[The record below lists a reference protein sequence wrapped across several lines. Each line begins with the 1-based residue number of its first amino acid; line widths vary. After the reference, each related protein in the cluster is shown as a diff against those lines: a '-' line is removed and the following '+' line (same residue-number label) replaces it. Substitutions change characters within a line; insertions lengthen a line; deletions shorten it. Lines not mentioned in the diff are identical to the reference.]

1 MCIVLKSSTFAAA
14 FLENRYLTYNTNQVM
29 NVSFDQIDAVNA
41 VVTVD
46 IKREDFAADVD
57 KEVAK
62 MGVKHP
68 LKGFRPGKA
77 PKALLMKFY
86 GPSVTADVVDRMVGR
101 ALYEHIRENN
111 LHVLGEPLPN
121 EETKVDLMNDD
132 EMAFKFDLGL
142 APAIE
147 LKLNKRINVP
157 YYNIEVTDQMV
168 DDAIAHDRKRLG
180 TLVDGEVSDKESML
194 RGSMVELDE
203 NGNDKEDGIKVER
216 TVISPRY
223 MVDDD
228 EAAKFVGVKV
238 GDTFV
243 FNPHK
248 ANNGNIAELAAML
261 NVDRNDADVKSDF
274 RVTIEEIKVNKEAE
288 MNEEFYKGVLGT
300 DTEVKDEAAFRE
312 AVREMI
318 GHANVPESNY
328 RFTVDAQRVLTEK
341 AGELPLPEEFLK
353 RFLKVRREQEEKEN
367 TEVTDEEAQG
377 MFKQLRWQLVKDHI
391 AQELGIKVE
400 KEDIDNAAFVFAQQQ
415 LSQYGIYNAPEDL
428 IRQQA
433 ERFMQDDRTRE
444 MIQEHAIDNKFY
456 AAVKEAVKVNEKTVS
471 VEDFRKLY
479 EDDEK

>member
-1 MCIVLKSSTFAAA
+1 
-14 FLENRYLTYNTNQVM
+14 M
-29 NVSFDQIDAVNA
+29 NVNFEQIDAVNGML
-41 VVTVD
+41 TVD
-46 IKREDFAADVD
+46 LKREDFANDVN
-57 KEVAK
+57 KEVAQ
-62 MGVKHP
+62 MGVRHP

-77 PKALLMKFY
+77 PKSLLMKFY
-86 GPSVTADVVDRMVGR
+86 GPSVTADVVDRMVSR
-101 ALYEHIRENN
+101 AIYDYIRENK
-111 LHVLGEPLPN
+111 LQILGEPLPN
-121 EETKVDLMNDD
+121 ADTKVDIMKD
-132 EMAFKFDLGL
+132 EEMTFKYDLGM

-180 TLVDGEVSDKESML
+180 TLVDGEESDKESML

-203 NGNDKEDGIKVER
+203 QGNDKEDGIKVER

-223 MVDDD
+223 MVDEE

-248 ANNGNIAELAAML
+248 ACNGNIAELSGML
-261 NVDRNDADVKSDF
+261 NVERGEADVKSDF

-288 MNEEFYKGVLGT
+288 INEEFFKGVLGT
-300 DTEVKDEAAFRE
+300 DTQVKDEAEFRE

-318 GHANVPESNY
+318 TRANVPESNY
-328 RFTVDAQRVLTEK
+328 RFTVDAQRILTEK

-353 RFLKVRREQEEKEN
+353 RFLKLRREQDEKEN
-367 TEVTDEEAQG
+367 TEVTDEEAQR
-377 MFKQLRWQLVKDHI
+377 MFKQLRWQLVKDHL

-400 KEDIDNAAFVFAQQQ
+400 KEDIDTAAFIFAQEQ
-415 LSQYGIYNAPEDL
+415 LSQYGIYNAPED
-428 IRQQA
+428 IVRQQA
-433 ERFMQDDRTRE
+433 ERFMQDERARE
-444 MIQEHAIDNKFY
+444 AIQEHAIDNKFY
-456 AAVKEAVKVNEKTVS
+456 AAVKEAVKVNEKNIS

-479 EDDEK
+479 ENDEK